1 MKNKTKTF
9 GIDFGVVGNGDAY
22 TLHMP
27 FSVYP
32 EFQRAASNPKEGE
45 METLV
50 GIFSCFA
57 EMDDV
62 KRMTTQT
69 MIIERAES
77 LKTLEDVLI
86 LLKTLKACMEF
97 FDLN

>member
-32 EFQRAASNPKEGE
+32 EFQSRSDQRSGQFVADI
-45 METLV
+45 T
-50 GIFSCFA
+50 
-57 EMDDV
+57 
-62 KRMTTQT
+62 
-69 MIIERAES
+69 
-77 LKTLEDVLI
+77 
-86 LLKTLKACMEF
+86 
-97 FDLN
+97 